1 MKRIDSRE
9 LTEFG
14 IQFLCAYGASPS
26 NAAIITGHLV
36 DNDLKGVESQGAM
49 RLFEYARFM
58 AEGQVNGQAAP
69 AVQEAA
75 PNVFR
80 VDGSRGFGIV
90 AMEMA
95 VEKMLQALSGGRAT
109 AVAAVTGVG
118 HTGRVGA
125 YSEALAKH
133 FCFGCVYGGGG
144 HKEHP
149 SVAPFGGA
157 KGVMSTNPVALAMPG
172 MDGVP
177 LSADFATSASGGG
190 KLRLAQRKGTLLPEG
205 QILDRNG
212 NPSVR
217 PEDYFDGGVMLP
229 AAGPKGSGLGMINE
243 LLCYGLLGDPVEFNW
258 FLTAVRLDLFC
269 SEEDYTHRTEEFL
282 TKVTQT
288 PPRPGFDAVC
298 YPGQYE
304 ARLAAERRISGVSI
318 SDSTAQRLVSMA
330 QERGVSIPPALL

>member
-14 IQFLCAYGASPS
+14 IQFLCAYGASPN
-26 NAAIITGHLV
+26 NAAVITGHLV

-58 AEGQVNGQAAP
+58 AEGQVDGQASP
-69 AVQEAA
+69 AVHEAA

-133 FCFGCVYGGGG
+133 FCFGCVYGGAPPPW
-144 HKEHP
+144 P
-149 SVAPFGGA
+149 SPCPAWMGCP
-157 KGVMSTNPVALAMPG
+157 SPPI
-172 MDGVP
+172 
-177 LSADFATSASGGG
+177 
-190 KLRLAQRKGTLLPEG
+190 LP
-205 QILDRNG
+205 
-212 NPSVR
+212 
-217 PEDYFDGGVMLP
+217 
-229 AAGPKGSGLGMINE
+229 
-243 LLCYGLLGDPVEFNW
+243 
-258 FLTAVRLDLFC
+258 
-269 SEEDYTHRTEEFL
+269 
-282 TKVTQT
+282 
-288 PPRPGFDAVC
+288 PPP
-298 YPGQYE
+298 
-304 ARLAAERRISGVSI
+304 LAAESCGWPSGRGLCCRRDRYWTGTGIPRSARRTT
-318 SDSTAQRLVSMA
+318 ST
-330 QERGVSIPPALL
+330 EG